1 MLQALVRTASRF
13 VDELQRSLFRFRRPA
28 PSPPGPRPVPEG
40 PLRTGLGVNA
50 YAPLQRVLLT
60 DGVGRTLFEEFGGH
74 RRDGGGRE
82 TGWVLLGLRHARE
95 AVVLATLPAGALAD
109 SGVAHVRFNSDAQAL
124 ASRVVRQSDR
134 RLTIVGV
141 VHTHPGSLRH
151 PSDGDYRGDREWVG
165 RLRGQEGV
173 FGIGTADGL
182 GNAGAMFA
190 HQLRPNVQC
199 WGDLRFSWYALAD
212 GDADY
217 RPVPVEMTLGPDLA
231 RPLHELWST
240 LENLADRLERLYRQ
254 LAGVRFEVITDDWG
268 PGLILVIPLPERG
281 DTVRVLVRRK
291 EIRYYVEKGGNL
303 LEVDPGE
310 DAVDRAVFL
319 LLAELAAGK

>member
-13 VDELQRSLFRFRRPA
+13 FDEIRRSLFRFRRPA
-28 PSPPGPRPVPEG
+28 LSPPGPCPTSGGAVTAGR
-40 PLRTGLGVNA
+40 GVHA

-74 RRDGGGRE
+74 RRFQGEHE

-109 SGVAHVRFNSDAQAL
+109 SGIAHVRFNSDAQAL

-151 PSDGDYRGDREWVG
+151 PSDGDYRGDSEWV
-165 RLRGQEGV
+165 RCLRGREGV
-173 FGIGTADGL
+173 FGIGTADG
-182 GNAGAMFA
+182 AGTAGVMFA
-190 HQLRPNVQC
+190 HHLRPNVQC
-199 WGDLRFSWYALAD
+199 WGDLRFSWYALAH

-240 LENLADRLERLYRQ
+240 LEGLADRLERLYRQ
-254 LAGVRFEVITDDWG
+254 LAGVQFEVIADDWG

-281 DTVRVLVRRK
+281 DSVRVLVRRK
-291 EIRYYVEKGGNL
+291 EIRYYVEKRGNL

-310 DAVDRAVFL
+310 EAVDRAVFL
-319 LLAELAAGK
+319 LLAELAAGA